1 MIEGYRIAPIP
12 LHFPEEREQLR
23 AFLARHQLRY
33 ESDIQSAFGIYNEE
47 DVLVGCG
54 CAAGYL
60 MKCFAVEPDL
70 RGQNALGLLVS
81 YLMQERFSAGYYD
94 LFVITRAHNE
104 ELFSQCSLFPV
115 VRTGELVLLEN
126 RKDGPER
133 FASEFWKDGDE
144 EKQSNISSYSWT
156 ALLMPETPWSSWNT
170 TSS

>member
-1 MIEGYRIAPIP
+1 MIEGYRIAQIP

-81 YLMQERFSAGYYD
+81 YLMQERFSAG
-94 LFVITRAHNE
+94 
-104 ELFSQCSLFPV
+104 
-115 VRTGELVLLEN
+115 
-126 RKDGPER
+126 
-133 FASEFWKDGDE
+133 
-144 EKQSNISSYSWT
+144 
-156 ALLMPETPWSSWNT
+156 
-170 TSS
+170 

>member
-70 RGQNALGLLVS
+70 RGAECAWTSGFLFDAGALFCRIL
-81 YLMQERFSAGYYD
+81 
-94 LFVITRAHNE
+94 
-104 ELFSQCSLFPV
+104 
-115 VRTGELVLLEN
+115 
-126 RKDGPER
+126 
-133 FASEFWKDGDE
+133 
-144 EKQSNISSYSWT
+144 
-156 ALLMPETPWSSWNT
+156 
-170 TSS
+170 